1 MSEWEMSSFEEV
13 LNAVALK
20 KPYLEELYST
30 EVAFRDSHRA
40 ALGLIRGIS
49 ENSRISLVVA
59 DIYWPRTA
67 LLIERTLHKADKL
80 IDPI

>member
-1 MSEWEMSSFEEV
+1 MSSFEEV

-20 KPYLEELYST
+20 IPYLGGLHST

-59 DIYWPRTA
+59 DVY
-67 LLIERTLHKADKL
+67 
-80 IDPI
+80 